1 MEAIKFTEGKLI
13 LLDQTKLPIDVSFVE
28 CNDFMCVAQAIKE
41 MKVRGAPAIGVAAA
55 YGLVLAAYEYKNLPQ
70 KEFLTKIREAATVLK
85 ETRPTAVNLFWALN
99 RMLKV
104 LEKED
109 IIVKDIIEKLEIEAQ
124 KIHEED
130 LAMNKK
136 IGELGQE
143 LIPHDAGI
151 LTHCNAG
158 ALATAGF
165 GTALGVIRA
174 AYQQGKVKMVYVDET
189 RPLLQGARLTAYE
202 LLADG
207 IPVTLI
213 SDNMA
218 AYLMQQGKINCV
230 IVGAD
235 RIAANGDTANKIGTY
250 GVAVLAHYHN
260 IPFYVAAPT
269 STLDLSLKTGKE
281 IPIEERNPLE
291 VKKIGDVWIAPKE
304 VNVYNPAFDV
314 TPHQLISAIIT
325 DQGIIKPDY
334 SINLKRMV
342 SNEL

>member
-109 IIVKDIIEKLEIEAQ
+109 ILVKDIIEKLEIEAQ

>member
-13 LLDQTKLPIDVSFVE
+13 LLDQTKLPINVSFVE

-109 IIVKDIIEKLEIEAQ
+109 ILVKDIIEKLEIEAQ